1 MTTLENLALGVGKGR
16 NNTVTFLPEP
26 EPRATKYVVVSVDDH
41 IVEPRDAFEGRFPAH
56 LADRAPRIIETETGA
71 ESWLFEDRIIPN
83 VGTNAVIG
91 RPPSEYSMEPARFD
105 FMRPGCYDV
114 DQRVKDMDTC
124 GVWASLCFPSMVAGF
139 AGTRFA
145 EAKDPELGLAAV
157 RAWNDWHLEGW
168 CGKHPERFIPQ
179 QVTWL
184 KDPLIA
190 ADEIRKNASRGFRS
204 LSFPE
209 IPERLG
215 LPSIHSGHWDPILQA
230 CEDTDTVIS
239 LHVGSASHLVTGSKD
254 APADVIA
261 TLFWVGS
268 TIAVVDW
275 LFSKVALRYPRL
287 KIAISEGG
295 VGWVPALMDRIDH
308 CFRYKDF
315 TGGWI
320 NEDLHPNEVL
330 QRNFF
335 FCALDDT
342 AGFEMLQR
350 IGENNV
356 MVECD
361 YPHAD
366 STWPDTQT
374 YLEKQLGWLPEKTI
388 EKLTWGNASR
398 VYGFDIAPEAFR
410 RQAAALKQ
418 NS

>member
-1 MTTLENLALGVGKGR
+1 
-16 NNTVTFLPEP
+16 
-26 EPRATKYVVVSVDDH
+26 
-41 IVEPRDAFEGRFPAH
+41 
-56 LADRAPRIIETETGA
+56 
-71 ESWLFEDRIIPN
+71 
-83 VGTNAVIG
+83 
-91 RPPSEYSMEPARFD
+91 
-105 FMRPGCYDV
+105 
-114 DQRVKDMDTC
+114 
-124 GVWASLCFPSMVAGF
+124 
-139 AGTRFA
+139 
-145 EAKDPELGLAAV
+145 LGLAAV

-168 CGKHPERFIPQ
+168 CAKYPDRFIPQ

-184 KDPLIA
+184 KDPVVA
-190 ADEIRKNASRGFRS
+190 AEEIRKNAARGFRS

-215 LPSIHSGHWDPILQA
+215 LPSIHSGHWDPILRA
-230 CEDTDTVIS
+230 CEETGTVVS

-254 APADVIA
+254 APADVVA

-275 LFSKVALRYPRL
+275 LFSKVAVRFPKI

-295 VGWVPALMDRIDH
+295 VGWVPALMDRIEH

-320 NEDLHPNEVL
+320 GEDLHPNEVL

-342 AGFEMLQR
+342 AGFEMLER
-350 IGENNV
+350 IGEDNV

-366 STWPDTQT
+366 STWPDTQS
-374 YLEKQLGWLPEKTI
+374 YLGKQLGWLPEKTI
-388 EKLTWGNASR
+388 EKLTYGNASR
-398 VYGFDIAPEAFR
+398 VYNFPIADEAFR
-410 RQAAALKQ
+410 RQAAARAKA
-418 NS
+418 